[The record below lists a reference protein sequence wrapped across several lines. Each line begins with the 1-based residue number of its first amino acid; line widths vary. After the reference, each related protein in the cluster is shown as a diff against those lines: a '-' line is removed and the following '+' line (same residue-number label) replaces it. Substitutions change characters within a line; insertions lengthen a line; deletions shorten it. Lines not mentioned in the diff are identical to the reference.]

1 VTALHFFAESA
12 TICGLPFGTTVLFAA
27 GAFMAIPTIQLLIL
41 DVDGVLTDG
50 GIIRDDAGQQIKRFH
65 VRDGAGIVLWR
76 RLNKDVAII
85 TGKESAVVSHR
96 AEELGIE
103 HVYQNVGNKLDVYDQ
118 LKDEL
123 GIADAQIAYIG
134 DDLPDLPV
142 MRRVAVPIAVADAS
156 EEVRAVAKYVTKYP
170 GGYGAV
176 RDGIEFLCKEMG
188 VWQQVLDRYL

>member
-1 VTALHFFAESA
+1 
-12 TICGLPFGTTVLFAA
+12 
-27 GAFMAIPTIQLLIL
+27 MAIPTIQLLIL

-85 TGKESAVVSHR
+85 TGKESTVVTHR

-123 GIADAQIAYIG
+123 GIADSQIAYIG

>member
-1 VTALHFFAESA
+1 MS
-12 TICGLPFGTTVLFAA
+12 
-27 GAFMAIPTIQLLIL
+27 IPTIQLLVL

-76 RLNKDVAII
+76 RLGKDAAII
-85 TGKESAVVSHR
+85 TGKESNVVAHR

-103 HVYQNVGNKLDVYDQ
+103 NLYQNIGNKLEAYDQ

-123 GIADAQIAYIG
+123 GVKDEQIAYIG

-142 MRRVAVPIAVADAS
+142 MRRVGVPIAVADAV
-156 EEVRAVAKYVTKYP
+156 EEVRAVAKYVTKFP

-176 RDGIEFLCKEMG
+176 RDAIEFLCKEMG
-188 VWQQVLDRYL
+188 LWQQVLDRYM

>member
-1 VTALHFFAESA
+1 MS
-12 TICGLPFGTTVLFAA
+12 LPTVN
-27 GAFMAIPTIQLLIL
+27 LLIL

-50 GIIRDDAGQQIKRFH
+50 GIIRDDAGQQLKRFH

-76 RLNKDVAII
+76 RLQKDVAII

-103 HVYQNVGNKLDVYDQ
+103 HVYQNVGNKLEAYDQ

-123 GIADAQIAYIG
+123 GVKDTEIAYIG

-176 RDGIEFLCKEMG
+176 RDAIDFLCKEMG
-188 VWQQVLDRYL
+188 VWQQVLDRYM

>member
-1 VTALHFFAESA
+1 
-12 TICGLPFGTTVLFAA
+12 
-27 GAFMAIPTIQLLIL
+27 MAIPNIQLLIL

-85 TGKESAVVSHR
+85 TGKESQVVLHR
-96 AEELGIE
+96 ADELGIE
-103 HVYQNVGNKLDVYDQ
+103 NVYQNIGNKLDAYEQ
-118 LKDEL
+118 LKEEL
-123 GIADAQIAYIG
+123 GVKDSEIAYIG

-142 MRRVAVPIAVADAS
+142 MRRVAVPIAVADAV
-156 EEVRAVAKYVTKYP
+156 EEVRAVAKYVTKFP

-176 RDGIEFLCKEMG
+176 RDAIEFLCKEMG
-188 VWQQVLDRYL
+188 IWQQVLDRYM

>member
-1 VTALHFFAESA
+1 MS
-12 TICGLPFGTTVLFAA
+12 
-27 GAFMAIPTIQLLIL
+27 IPTIQLLIL

-76 RLNKDVAII
+76 RLGKDVAII
-85 TGKESAVVSHR
+85 TGKESNVVSHR
-96 AEELGIE
+96 AEELGIQN
-103 HVYQNVGNKLDVYDQ
+103 VYQNIGNKLEAYDQ

-123 GIADAQIAYIG
+123 GVKDDQIAYIG

-142 MRRVAVPIAVADAS
+142 LRRVGVPIAVADAV
-156 EEVRAVAKYVTKYP
+156 EEVRAVAKYVTKFP

-176 RDGIEFLCKEMG
+176 RDAIEFLCKEMG
-188 VWQQVLDRYL
+188 VWQQVLDRYM

>member
-1 VTALHFFAESA
+1 MALSD
-12 TICGLPFGTTVLFAA
+12 IN
-27 GAFMAIPTIQLLIL
+27 LLIL

-50 GIIRDDAGQQIKRFH
+50 GIIRDDTGQQIKRFH

-76 RLNKDVAII
+76 RLGKDVAII
-85 TGKESAVVSHR
+85 TGKESDVVNHR
-96 AEELGIE
+96 AQELGIE
-103 HVYQNVGNKLDVYDQ
+103 HVFQNVGNKLEAYDQ

-123 GIADAQIAYIG
+123 GIADNQIAYIG

-142 MRRVAVPIAVADAS
+142 MRRVAVPIAVADAV
-156 EEVRAVAKYVTKYP
+156 EEVRAAAKYVTKYP

-188 VWQQVLDRYL
+188 LWQQVLDRYL

>member
-1 VTALHFFAESA
+1 
-12 TICGLPFGTTVLFAA
+12 
-27 GAFMAIPTIQLLIL
+27 MAIPTIQLLIL

-85 TGKESAVVSHR
+85 TGKESAVVTHR
-96 AEELGIE
+96 AEELGIQ
-103 HVYQNVGNKLDVYDQ
+103 HVYQNVGNKLEVYDQ

-123 GIADAQIAYIG
+123 GINDTQIAYVG

-142 MRRVAVPIAVADAS
+142 MRRVAVPIAVADAA

-176 RDGIEFLCKEMG
+176 RDAIEFLCKEMG

>member
-1 VTALHFFAESA
+1 MS
-12 TICGLPFGTTVLFAA
+12 
-27 GAFMAIPTIQLLIL
+27 IPNIQLLIL

-65 VRDGAGIVLWR
+65 VRDGAGIVLWK
-76 RLNKDVAII
+76 RLNKGVAII
-85 TGKESAVVSHR
+85 TGKESQVVLHR
-96 AEELGIE
+96 ADELGIE
-103 HVYQNVGNKLDVYDQ
+103 NVYQNIGNKLDAYDQ
-118 LKDEL
+118 LKEEL
-123 GIADAQIAYIG
+123 GVKDTEIAYIG

-142 MRRVAVPIAVADAS
+142 MRRVAFPIAVADAV

-188 VWQQVLDRYL
+188 IWQQVMDRYM

>member
-1 VTALHFFAESA
+1 MS
-12 TICGLPFGTTVLFAA
+12 
-27 GAFMAIPTIQLLIL
+27 IPTIQLLIL

-76 RLNKDVAII
+76 RLGKDVAII
-85 TGKESAVVSHR
+85 TGKESNVVNHR
-96 AEELGIE
+96 AEELGIQN
-103 HVYQNVGNKLDVYDQ
+103 VYQNIGNKLEAYDQ

-123 GIADAQIAYIG
+123 GVKDDQIAYIG

-142 MRRVAVPIAVADAS
+142 LRRVGVPIAVADAV
-156 EEVRAVAKYVTKYP
+156 EEVRAVAKYVTKFP

-176 RDGIEFLCKEMG
+176 RDAIEFLCKEMG
-188 VWQQVLDRYL
+188 VWQQVLDRYM

>member
-1 VTALHFFAESA
+1 MSLAN
-12 TICGLPFGTTVLFAA
+12 
-27 GAFMAIPTIQLLIL
+27 IQLLIL

-96 AEELGIE
+96 AEELGIQN
-103 HVYQNVGNKLDVYDQ
+103 VYQNAGNKLDVYNQ

-123 GIADAQIAYIG
+123 GIKDTEIAYVG

-142 MRRVAVPIAVADAS
+142 MRRVAVPIAVADAA

-176 RDGIEFLCKEMG
+176 RDAIEFLCKEMG
-188 VWQQVLDRYL
+188 VWQQVLDRYM